1 MKIMFTVQGEG
12 RGHMTQA
19 IAMSEMLQRRG
30 HQIVAVVAGTNQ
42 TRSLPTFFEQA
53 FAVPVRPI
61 LSPGFSLKQ
70 HRSISMPAT
79 LGNIIRNLPSYRK
92 SLRTIDQAIKETQPD
107 LIVNFLEPLM
117 GVYNL
122 LHAHKVPVLVVGHQ
136 YMLEHPDF
144 VHEKKFKLEQFG
156 MKFYIAVTGAKS
168 SRMALSF
175 YHASDMP
182 KRNFYVSPPILRRQL
197 FALQPDFS
205 GGHLLIYLLNH
216 GYAAEIIDWRKQNPT
231 IPIHCFYDKPG
242 AKEEERVDET
252 LTFHKIH
259 GEKFLRLMGTARGV
273 ACTAG
278 FESVSEGAYL
288 GKPLLLIPVENHLE
302 QYLNACDAERT
313 GLGMHDS
320 KFNLSRLLEGPKG
333 EATAKFREWV
343 DQAEAVAMRTV
354 ETAAR
359 TSRVPV
365 SVRAGETPVPL
376 GR

>member
-1 MKIMFTVQGEG
+1 
-12 RGHMTQA
+12 MTQA
-19 IAMSEMLQRRG
+19 IAMNEMLQRRG
-30 HQIVAVVAGTNQ
+30 HQVVAVVAGTNQ

-61 LSPGFSLKQ
+61 VSPGFSVKG
-70 HRSISMPAT
+70 HRSISMVGT
-79 LGNIIRNLPSYRK
+79 LASLIANLPAYRK
-92 SLRTIDQAIKETQPD
+92 SLATIRKAIEEVQPD

-122 LHAHKVPVLVVGHQ
+122 VRPHKIPVLVVGHQ

-144 VHEKKFKLEQFG
+144 VKEKKFRMEQLG

-175 YHASDMP
+175 YHAPDMP
-182 KRNFYVSPPILRRQL
+182 QRKFMVSPPILRKQL

-216 GYAAEIIDWRKQNPT
+216 GYADDIIQWHKENPT
-231 IPIHCFYDKPG
+231 VPIHCFYDKPD
-242 AKEEERVDET
+242 APAEDRRDAT
-252 LTFHKIH
+252 LTFHRIH
-259 GEKFLRLMGTARGV
+259 GEKFLKLMGTARGV

-313 GLGMHDS
+313 GIGMHDS
-320 KFNLSRLLEGPKG
+320 KFHLSRLLEPQKG
-333 EATAKFREWV
+333 EATATFRDWV
-343 DQAEAVAMRTV
+343 NQGEVIAMRAV
-354 ETAAR
+354 ETTAKVQSDVPAPASPALHPAR
-359 TSRVPV
+359 
-365 SVRAGETPVPL
+365 
-376 GR
+376 

>member
-1 MKIMFTVQGEG
+1 
-12 RGHMTQA
+12 
-19 IAMSEMLQRRG
+19 
-30 HQIVAVVAGTNQ
+30 VAVVAGTNQ
-42 TRSLPTFFEQA
+42 TRNLPAFFEQA
-53 FAVPVRPI
+53 FSVPVRPI
-61 LSPGFSLKQ
+61 MSPGFSLKG
-70 HRSISMPAT
+70 HRSISMFGTFA
-79 LGNIIRNLPSYRK
+79 NLLKNLTAYKK
-92 SLRTIDQAIKETQPD
+92 SLATIRKAIEETQPD

-122 LHAHKVPVLVVGHQ
+122 LNAHKIPVLVVGHQ
-136 YMLEHPDF
+136 YMLEHPNF
-144 VHEKKFKLEQFG
+144 VKEKVFKTQQMG

-175 YHASDMP
+175 YNAPDMP
-182 KRNFYVSPPILRRQL
+182 QRKFFVSPPILRKQL
-197 FALQPDFS
+197 FELQPDFS

-216 GYAAEIIDWRKQNPT
+216 GYAAEIVQWHKENPT
-231 IPIHCFYDKPG
+231 IPIHCFYDKPD
-242 AKEEERVDET
+242 APAEEKIDAT

-259 GEKFLRLMGTARGV
+259 GEKFLRMMATARGV

-320 KFNLSRLLEGPKG
+320 KFHLSRLLEKPKG

-343 DQAEAVAMRTV
+343 NQAEAIAMRAV
-354 ETAAR
+354 EMTAGAQAR
-359 TSRVPV
+359 ASE
-365 SVRAGETPVPL
+365 AGTPVL
-376 GR
+376 TVAR

>member
-70 HRSISMPAT
+70 HRGISMPAT
-79 LGNIIRNLPSYRK
+79 LGNIIRNLPAYRK
-92 SLRTIDQAIKETQPD
+92 SLKTISQAIKDTQPD

-122 LHAHKVPVLVVGHQ
+122 LRAPKTPVLVVGHQ

-144 VHEKKFKLEQFG
+144 VREKKFKMEQLG

-175 YHASDMP
+175 YHAPDLP
-182 KRNFYVSPPILRRQL
+182 KRKLFVSPPILRRQL

-205 GGHLLIYLLNH
+205 GGHLLVYLLNH
-216 GYAAEIIDWRKQNPT
+216 GYATEISNWHQQNPAV
-231 IPIHCFYDKPG
+231 PIHCFYDKPG
-242 AKEEERVDET
+242 AAEEERMDET
-252 LTFHKIH
+252 LTFHRIH

-313 GLGMHDS
+313 GLGMRDS
-320 KFNLSRLLEGPKG
+320 GFHLSRLLQGPKG
-333 EATAKFREWV
+333 GATAKFRDWV
-343 DQAEAVAMRTV
+343 DQAEAIAMRTV
-354 ETAAR
+354 E
-359 TSRVPV
+359 
-365 SVRAGETPVPL
+365 SVAGIKAPS
-376 GR
+376 

>member
-1 MKIMFTVQGEG
+1 
-12 RGHMTQA
+12 MTQA

-30 HQIVAVVAGTNQ
+30 HQIVAVVAGTNL
-42 TRSLPTFFEQA
+42 TRKLPEFFEQA

-70 HRSISMPAT
+70 HRRISMPAT

-92 SLRTIDQAIKETQPD
+92 SLGTIGHAIKETQPD

-144 VHEKKFKLEQFG
+144 VREKKFKMEQLG

-175 YHASDMP
+175 YHAPDMP
-182 KRNFYVSPPILRRQL
+182 QRKFFVSPPILRRQL
-197 FALQPDFS
+197 FELRPDYS
-205 GGHLLIYLLNH
+205 GEHLLIYLLNH
-216 GYAAEIIDWRKQNPT
+216 GYASEIVDWHKQNPT

-242 AKEEERVDET
+242 AADEERVDET

-320 KFNLSRLLEGPKG
+320 KFHLSRLLEGPKG
-333 EATAKFREWV
+333 EVTAQFREWV
-343 DQAEAVAMRTV
+343 DQAEVVAMRTV
-354 ETAAR
+354 DEVAR
-359 TSRVPV
+359 ASCTSVPV
-365 SVRAGETPVPL
+365 HTGETPVAA
-376 GR
+376 GDRGI

>member
-1 MKIMFTVQGEG
+1 
-12 RGHMTQA
+12 MTQA

-42 TRSLPTFFEQA
+42 TRKLPTFFEQA
-53 FAVPVRPI
+53 FGVPVRPI
-61 LSPGFSLKQ
+61 ISPGFSLKK
-70 HRSISMPAT
+70 HRSISMVGT
-79 LGNIIRNLPSYRK
+79 FTNLIGYLPSYRK
-92 SLRTIDQAIKETQPD
+92 SLKTIGDAIQETQPD

-117 GVYNL
+117 GVFNVL
-122 LHAHKVPVLVVGHQ
+122 RPHKVPVLVVGHQ

-144 VHEKKFKLEQFG
+144 VKEKKFKSQQMG
-156 MKFYIAVTGAKS
+156 MKFYVAVTGARS

-175 YHASDMP
+175 YHAPDMP
-182 KRNFYVSPPILRRQL
+182 ERKFFVSPPILRKQL
-197 FALQPDFS
+197 FDLHPDFS

-216 GYAAEIIDWRKQNPT
+216 GYATEIIEWHKQNPT
-231 IPIHCFYDKPG
+231 IPIHCFYDKPD
-242 AKEEERVDET
+242 APAEDKVDAT

-259 GEKFLRLMGTARGV
+259 GEKFLQMMSTARGV

-288 GKPLLLIPVENHLE
+288 GKPLLLIPVEGHLE

-320 KFNLSRLLEGPKG
+320 SFHLSRLLAPAKG

-343 DQAEAVAMRTV
+343 NQAEAIAMRTV
-354 ETAAR
+354 EATVGGKAGIVEAA
-359 TSRVPV
+359 SPV
-365 SVRAGETPVPL
+365 MQATR
-376 GR
+376 

>member
-1 MKIMFTVQGEG
+1 M
-12 RGHMTQA
+12 
-19 IAMSEMLQRRG
+19 
-30 HQIVAVVAGTNQ
+30 AGTNQ
-42 TRSLPTFFEQA
+42 TRSLPAFFEQA

-79 LGNIIRNLPSYRK
+79 LGNIIRNLPAYRK
-92 SLRTIDQAIKETQPD
+92 SLATIRQAINEVQPD
-107 LIVNFLEPLM
+107 LIINFLEPLM

-122 LHAHKVPVLVVGHQ
+122 LNAHKIPVLVVGHQ
-136 YMLEHPDF
+136 YMLEHPNF
-144 VHEKKFKLEQFG
+144 VHEKKFKMEQLG

-175 YHASDMP
+175 YHAPDMP
-182 KRNFYVSPPILRRQL
+182 ERKFFVSPPILRRQL
-197 FALQPDFS
+197 FELRPDFS
-205 GGHLLIYLLNH
+205 GGHLLVYLLNH
-216 GYAAEIIDWRKQNPT
+216 GYADEIISWHKQNPT

-242 AKEEERVDET
+242 APEEDKVDGT
-252 LTFHKIH
+252 LTFHRIH

-320 KFNLSRLLEGPKG
+320 KFHLSRLLEGPKS
-333 EATAKFREWV
+333 EATAKFRAWV
-343 DQAEAVAMRTV
+343 DQAEAIAMRAV
-354 ETAAR
+354 DATAGAKVSRENVSIR
-359 TSRVPV
+359 TGEAPV
-365 SVRAGETPVPL
+365 AL